1 MTPSL
6 ELAHHVLPESIDRTL
21 AGECHQ
27 RDLARLPGLEAHR
40 GAGRDV
46 EPHAAR
52 LGAVKLQRRIGLEEM
67 IVRAHLDRPV
77 AGIRHRQ
84 GDGLAAGIELDLAVL
99 DEGFAGN
106 HWLPHVFRCAQAAP
120 LAPPLPAC
128 ARLPG
133 EKLGIAALHLVWAF
147 ALFAVAG
154 FDRCR
159 FADLV
164 IVRRENRSWLTS

>member
-84 GDGLAAGIELDLAVL
+84 GDGLAAGVELDLAIL
-99 DEGFAGN
+99 DEVFAGD
-106 HWLPHVFRCAQAAP
+106 HRSHYGHSGTARSAGPGIHIHRLWSWI
-120 LAPPLPAC
+120 PA
-128 ARLPG
+128 
-133 EKLGIAALHLVWAF
+133 LGL
-147 ALFAVAG
+147 
-154 FDRCR
+154 RPR
-159 FADLV
+159 P
-164 IVRRENRSWLTS
+164 E